1 MSNNYTIA
9 LYIRL
14 STEDDYDG
22 ESNSIRHQR
31 DLLHD
36 FINNDK
42 NLSTSKLLE
51 FVDDGYSGT
60 SFDRPGMNDLLEHA
74 RQGKI
79 QCILMKDLSRMGR
92 SYLEMGN
99 YLEQIFP
106 FLGIRV
112 IAINDYYD
120 SDKNVG
126 TTTDI
131 EIPFKNLINDLYA
144 KDISKKVYS
153 AHKTL
158 MKQGKFIS
166 AYAFYGYQR
175 HPENKHQLMIDE
187 EVAPVVKKIY
197 QMYLG
202 GTGVTDIARKMND
215 EGVMTPLQYKKSI
228 GSNYD
233 SCKTNQESPDN
244 LIWKRENVVRILKD
258 IRYTGIL
265 VSNKRGTVKVG
276 SNKMAYKDKEEWVT
290 VENTHEA
297 IITKEDYDAVQE
309 RFASRFVS
317 VKTGYKKE
325 HVMSNI
331 KCGGCNSSLRR
342 TAKRRPKFY
351 CINNWFSQ
359 DSECFHDRI
368 FVDELQ
374 DIVFTLIK
382 KQMEVLIDFDEL
394 KKNHVNASEKE
405 KKRLE
410 GIIQENKIRI
420 TKLKTDKMLAYEEYK
435 AGEMTRADFIEK
447 SDGFEQ
453 QVVSLQEEI
462 EQWEDKIRNELVYE
476 EDDGASMARDYYGIG
491 RLTKELYD
499 TFVEEVV
506 VYEVDR
512 IEVRFRV

>member
-1 MSNNYTIA
+1 
-9 LYIRL
+9 
-14 STEDDYDG
+14 
-22 ESNSIRHQR
+22 
-31 DLLHD
+31 
-36 FINNDK
+36 
-42 NLSTSKLLE
+42 
-51 FVDDGYSGT
+51 
-60 SFDRPGMNDLLEHA
+60 
-74 RQGKI
+74 
-79 QCILMKDLSRMGR
+79 
-92 SYLEMGN
+92 
-99 YLEQIFP
+99 
-106 FLGIRV
+106 
-112 IAINDYYD
+112 
-120 SDKNVG
+120 
-126 TTTDI
+126 
-131 EIPFKNLINDLYA
+131 
-144 KDISKKVYS
+144 
-153 AHKTL
+153 
-158 MKQGKFIS
+158 
-166 AYAFYGYQR
+166 
-175 HPENKHQLMIDE
+175 
-187 EVAPVVKKIY
+187 
-197 QMYLG
+197 
-202 GTGVTDIARKMND
+202 
-215 EGVMTPLQYKKSI
+215 
-228 GSNYD
+228 
-233 SCKTNQESPDN
+233 
-244 LIWKRENVVRILKD
+244 
-258 IRYTGIL
+258 
-265 VSNKRGTVKVG
+265 
-276 SNKMAYKDKEEWVT
+276 
-290 VENTHEA
+290 
-297 IITKEDYDAVQE
+297 
-309 RFASRFVS
+309 
-317 VKTGYKKE
+317 
-325 HVMSNI
+325 MSNI